1 MSKNQKQKQ
10 IYAEKIEKNEI
21 QGEKVDMR
29 NVLKGAKDLHKRVDN
44 GNIEIQNQDK
54 KLVGV
59 NEQLDDY
66 NKEVEQGDDLLDVV
80 NHGVFSSIF
89 HGIKGIFK
97 KDKKKYDL
105 SDKDKKILEKA
116 KNKGNQINEDKNNLG
131 FKEDGEWSVIKKG
144 NDEDK
149 FKGDDYNEDEV
160 VEEITE
166 EFKGMTNSM
175 KKFNQN
181 VKDSIELAKVTNKH
195 IDKSSQHAKKAVKKM
210 EKKE

>member
-1 MSKNQKQKQ
+1 MSKNQKQ
-10 IYAEKIEKNEI
+10 IYAEKIEEDEKQED
-21 QGEKVDMR
+21 EKVDMR
-29 NVLKGAKDLHKRVDN
+29 EFLKDMKGLHQRVDYAN
-44 GNIEIQNQDK
+44 HEIQQQDK

-59 NEQLDDY
+59 NEKLDDY
-66 NKEVEQGDDLLDVV
+66 NKEVNQGEDLLDVV
-80 NHGVFSSIF
+80 NNGVFSSIF
-89 HGIKGIFK
+89 NGIKGLFK
-97 KDKKKYDL
+97 SKDKKKYDL
-105 SDKDKKILEKA
+105 SNKDKKVLEKA

-160 VEEITE
+160 VEEITG

>member
-1 MSKNQKQKQ
+1 MSKNQKQ

-21 QGEKVDMR
+21 QEGEKVDMR
-29 NVLKGAKDLHKRVDN
+29 NVHKDAKDLHKRVDN

-66 NKEVEQGDDLLDVV
+66 NKEVDQGEDLLDVV

-97 KDKKKYDL
+97 KDKKNYDL

-116 KNKGNQINEDKNNLG
+116 KNKGNQINEDNNNLG
-131 FKEDGEWSVIKKG
+131 FKEDGEWSVIKKR

-149 FKGDDYNEDEV
+149 FKGDNYNEGEV
-160 VEEITE
+160 VEEITN
-166 EFKGMTNSM
+166 EFKEMNNQM
-175 KKFNQN
+175 EKFNQN
-181 VKDSIELAKVTNKH
+181 IEDSKKLAKATNKH
-195 IDKSSQHAKKAVKKM
+195 IDKSSQHAKKVVKKM

>member
-1 MSKNQKQKQ
+1 MSKNQKQ
-10 IYAEKIEKNEI
+10 IYAEKIEEDEKQED
-21 QGEKVDMR
+21 EKVDMR
-29 NVLKGAKDLHKRVDN
+29 EFLKDMKGLHQRVDYSN
-44 GNIEIQNQDK
+44 YEIQQQDK

-160 VEEITE
+160 VEETTQ

-181 VKDSIELAKVTNKH
+181 IEDSKKLAKVTNKH
-195 IDKSSQHAKKAVKKM
+195 IDKSSQHAKKVVKKM

>member
-1 MSKNQKQKQ
+1 MSKNQKQ

-21 QGEKVDMR
+21 QEGEKVDMR
-29 NVLKGAKDLHKRVDN
+29 KVHKDAKDLHKRVDI

-66 NKEVEQGDDLLDVV
+66 NKEVDQGEDLLDVV

-89 HGIKGIFK
+89 NGIKGIFK

-116 KNKGNQINEDKNNLG
+116 KNKGNQINEDTNNLG

-149 FKGDDYNEDEV
+149 FKGDNYNEGEV

-181 VKDSIELAKVTNKH
+181 AKDSIELAKVTNKH

>member
-29 NVLKGAKDLHKRVDN
+29 NVLKGSKDLHKRVDN
-44 GNIEIQNQDK
+44 NNIEIQNQDK

-105 SDKDKKILEKA
+105 SNKDKKVLEKA
-116 KNKGNQINEDKNNLG
+116 KNKGNQINEDDNNLG

-144 NDEDK
+144 NNEDK
-149 FKGDDYNEDEV
+149 YKGDDYDEDEV
-160 VEEITE
+160 IDETIKEV
-166 EFKGMTNSM
+166 KGMVNSA
-175 KKFNQN
+175 KNFNKNIQ
-181 VKDSIELAKVTNKH
+181 DSIEVAKITNKH
-195 IDKSSQHAKKAVKKM
+195 IDKSSKHAKKAVRKM

>member
-29 NVLKGAKDLHKRVDN
+29 NVHKDAKDLHKRVDN

-116 KNKGNQINEDKNNLG
+116 KNKGNQINEDNINLG
-131 FKEDGEWSVIKKG
+131 FKEDGEWSVIKKR

-149 FKGDDYNEDEV
+149 FKGDNYNEGEV
-160 VEEITE
+160 VQEITN
-166 EFKGMTNSM
+166 EFKEMNNQM
-175 KKFNQN
+175 EKFNQN
-181 VKDSIELAKVTNKH
+181 IEDSKKLAKVTNKH
-195 IDKSSQHAKKAVKKM
+195 IDKSSQHAKKVVKKM